1 MRKKLMFLFCIV
13 IMMPLLIIIMF
24 VLIVITII
32 TITTRRRRICTS
44 IRFSIICIICQS
56 SQITTIIIHG
66 VYLIV
71 AVSIAT
77 KSYLPFG
84 LGNLPAPALWLIWIT
99 KRLDSSSSIAEVA
112 KRKANLVGT
121 CESATPLL
129 LLLSMLI
136 VAAIIIFSK
145 NGFVISVFK
154 LRRLATSK

>member
-1 MRKKLMFLFCIV
+1 MRKKLVFLFCIV
-13 IMMPLLIIIMF
+13 IMMPLLIIMF
-24 VLIVITII
+24 VLIVI

-71 AVSIAT
+71 AVSIAA

-84 LGNLPAPALWLIWIT
+84 LGNLLAPALWLIWIT

-129 LLLSMLI
+129 LLLSMFI
-136 VAAIIIFSK
+136 VAAIIIFSSK